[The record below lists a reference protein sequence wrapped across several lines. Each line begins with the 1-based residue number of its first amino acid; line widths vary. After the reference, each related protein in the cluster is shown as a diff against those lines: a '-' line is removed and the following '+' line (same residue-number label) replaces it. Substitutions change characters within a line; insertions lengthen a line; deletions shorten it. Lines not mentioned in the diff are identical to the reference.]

1 MLRALRCC
9 SAPAA
14 FARSHRRTTPAHP
27 VAARTPSLPGRSVV
41 ENNGKTFAR
50 YTSTRVPT
58 REDVVTLQS
67 DLEGELA
74 LKQAAT
80 RGICP
85 IRSSLYAEAMDE
97 LIREVT
103 VLEPDRGLL
112 LLRVRD
118 QLRLTSDAYRVLSES
133 SVAFAAQK
141 QCAAIDRVAGL
152 PEYVAMLD
160 ARKAELEEKRH
171 MLSHQVAVAESR
183 ALTDQAAGKKARA
196 QAIRQLKAT
205 RATLEQFHGA
215 IDNDPSTSSHHD
227 PPEGRK

>member
-1 MLRALRCC
+1 
-9 SAPAA
+9 
-14 FARSHRRTTPAHP
+14 
-27 VAARTPSLPGRSVV
+27 V

-58 REDVVTLQS
+58 REDVIALQV
-67 DLEGELA
+67 DLDQKLA
-74 LKQAAT
+74 LKQAAP

-85 IRSSLYAEAMDE
+85 VRSALYTEAMDE
-97 LIREVT
+97 LVREVT

-118 QLRLTSDAYRVLSES
+118 QLRLTSDAYRVLSEH

-152 PEYVAMLD
+152 PEYVAILE
-160 ARKAELEEKRH
+160 ARKVELEEKRH

-183 ALTDQAAGKKARA
+183 ALTDQALGKKTRA
-196 QAIRQLKAT
+196 QEIRQLKVT

-215 IDNDPSTSSHHD
+215 IDNDPSTSTHHE
-227 PPEGRK
+227 PREGRK